1 MNLFDFNIPEW
12 FWVCFNLLVLVLI
25 LKKILWDK
33 VQKILDERQEIAVKA
48 GLDAT
53 ECERL
58 RSESQ
63 ELRAKLDDDLKN
75 QAMEMTQSAR
85 SSAGKEYDRIIAE
98 AEEKS
103 ALIVSAAKVK
113 ANRERE
119 VILSLAKDEIVTTA
133 INAAGLLLRANVDN
147 EKNDLLIREMLE
159 KRSA

>member
-12 FWVCFNLLVLVLI
+12 FWVGFNLLVLVLI